1 MHSFFYFRAATCRT
15 ANVAY
20 IRSLGPDRVIDYQT
34 EDVCQAVRDWSAE
47 GVDVVLDAVGPATL
61 PYAFEMLR
69 SGGRLINILTA
80 TVDGDIERDR
90 KEPSGEASARSH
102 SYRL

>member
-1 MHSFFYFRAATCRT
+1 VAATCRT

-20 IRSLGPDRVIDYQT
+20 IRSLGAGRVSDYQT
-34 EDVCQAVRDWSAE
+34 EDGCQAVRDWSAE

-61 PYAFEMLR
+61 PYALDMLR
-69 SGGRLINILTA
+69 SGGRLVNILTA

-90 KEPSGEASARSH
+90 KEAERCASDD
-102 SYRL
+102 